1 MTLQEYLA
9 QEDPV
14 RMPEVILTEGEY
26 EVFNS
31 AGIAPNRFTHVYVPA
46 VQGSYTVKEGDTNLC
61 TQDQFG
67 YPKNR
72 SCFYLSEPIAF
83 FIHAR
88 AN

>member
-1 MTLQEYLA
+1 MTLTEYLA
-9 QEDPV
+9 QEDPA
-14 RMPEVILTEGEY
+14 RMPNVVLQDGEY
-26 EVFNS
+26 EVFNT

-72 SCFYLSEPIAF
+72 SCFHLVEPLTHF
-83 FIHAR
+83 VHAR